1 MAIPPTSE
9 SVHAALIDGD
19 QMSIVELRESDPE
32 LVALVR
38 EDEDSEVAAGR
49 KGKRTE
55 YRCAACGY
63 GIVAYGRPPG
73 CRMCSE
79 ARWEHVEWRPFSQL
93 LDDLALPF
101 GIQSQRPRLHA
112 PSSPTAE
119 KPIRYVL
126 KQLETELAD
135 LAPVQ
140 TAAAG
145 TAQAREAERVPA

>member
-1 MAIPPTSE
+1 
-9 SVHAALIDGD
+9 
-19 QMSIVELRESDPE
+19 
-32 LVALVR
+32 
-38 EDEDSEVAAGR
+38 
-49 KGKRTE
+49 
-55 YRCAACGY
+55 
-63 GIVAYGRPPG
+63 
-73 CRMCSE
+73 MCSE

-101 GIQSQRPRLHA
+101 GIQSQRRRLYA

-119 KPIRYVL
+119 KPIRYAL